1 MPCDTVQISSV
12 NLELKA
18 ENKTFLIAAL
28 KSLRYQVRELANGT
42 VTFRTPEGI
51 DAIFTNGKLTLN
63 SYGTAAQN
71 FNVNPIKKAYSVEV
85 VKASAKKFGWN
96 LQQDKQSQFKFIAQK
111 RGL

>member
-1 MPCDTVQISSV
+1 MPCDTIQRSSV

-18 ENKTFLIAAL
+18 ENKSHLIAAL
-28 KSLRYQVRELANGT
+28 KSLGYQVRELRNGML
-42 VTFRTPEGI
+42 TFRTPEGI
-51 DAIFTNGKLTLN
+51 DAIFTDGKLTLN
-63 SYGTAAQN
+63 SYGDAAKE

-96 LQQDKQSQFKFIAQK
+96 LQQDKQSQFKFTAQK